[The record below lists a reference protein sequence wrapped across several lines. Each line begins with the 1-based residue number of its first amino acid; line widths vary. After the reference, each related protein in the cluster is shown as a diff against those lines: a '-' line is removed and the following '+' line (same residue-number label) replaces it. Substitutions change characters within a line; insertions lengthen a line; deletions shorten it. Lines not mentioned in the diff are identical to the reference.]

1 MAEGAPEAATPR
13 PATSPAPRPVGVPE
27 ADELPLAI
35 GNGPPPPRGEPM
47 SNAELMALGEDDLP
61 GWVPPPPLTGRPM
74 SNAELMALRDEDLPC
89 EVKPIVD
96 SVEQRRSMDYA
107 GMVLRSRF
115 AHREDVTVGVDLGL
129 FYLPEDER
137 GGVPIAGGRQDTRA
151 RYAPLVVPDVMVAF
165 GVQRRRFGG
174 SYQTWNMGKV
184 PDFVLEVAST
194 STWRHDYARKRDL
207 YERLGVREY
216 FVYDAREGHQ
226 ALTAWRADAT
236 TGVYGEVPPTT
247 HEDLGMGIRSE
258 LVGLVAFVDESGE
271 FGWWD
276 AEKRERCLDYD
287 EERERRAG
295 AEAARERER
304 TGRQAVERMLTEE
317 REQRRKAEL
326 AATESTARIAELEA
340 RVAALEAA
348 RSSSTGVPRSD

>member
-1 MAEGAPEAATPR
+1 
-13 PATSPAPRPVGVPE
+13 
-27 ADELPLAI
+27 
-35 GNGPPPPRGEPM
+35 
-47 SNAELMALGEDDLP
+47 
-61 GWVPPPPLTGRPM
+61 M

-137 GGVPIAGGRQDTRA
+137 GGVPIAGGRQDTPA

-207 YERLGVREY
+207 YERLGVWEY
-216 FVYDAREGHQ
+216 FVYDARGGPSGAHRVAGRRDPLASTGRCRPPRTRVWAWVSAASWWGWWRSWTSRASSAGGMRRSASA
-226 ALTAWRADAT
+226 ALTTTRNARDVRA
-236 TGVYGEVPPTT
+236 P
-247 HEDLGMGIRSE
+247 
-258 LVGLVAFVDESGE
+258 
-271 FGWWD
+271 
-276 AEKRERCLDYD
+276 
-287 EERERRAG
+287 
-295 AEAARERER
+295 EAARERER

-348 RSSSTGVPRSD
+348 RNSSTGVPRSD

>member
-1 MAEGAPEAATPR
+1 MAEGAPETATASPPR
-13 PATSPAPRPVGVPE
+13 RPVTVPE
-27 ADELPLAI
+27 TDEPPLAI

-47 SNAELMALGEDDLP
+47 SNAELMALDEDDLP
-61 GWVPPPPLTGRPM
+61 GWIPPPPLTGAPM

-96 SVEQRRSMDYA
+96 TVEQRRAMEYA
-107 GMVLRSRF
+107 GIVLRSHF
-115 AHREDVTVGVDLGL
+115 ADQEDVTVGVDLGL

-137 GGVPIAGGRQDTRA
+137 GGVPIIGGRQDTPA

-194 STWRHDYARKRDL
+194 NTWKQDYARKRDL

-226 ALTAWRADAT
+226 ALTAWRADAE
-236 TGVYGEVPPTT
+236 GVYVEVPPAM
-247 HEDLGMGIRSE
+247 HEGLGWGIRSE
-258 LVGLVAFVDESGE
+258 LVGLVAFVDEAGE

-276 AEKRERCLDYD
+276 SDEREWCLGYD
-287 EERERRAG
+287 EERARRADAG
-295 AEAARERER
+295 AARERER
-304 TGRQAVERMLTEE
+304 TGRQAVERTLTEE
-317 REQRRKAEL
+317 REKRRKAEL
-326 AATESTARIAELEA
+326 AVAESTARIAELEA
-340 RVAALEAA
+340 RVAALQAN
-348 RSSSTGVPRSD
+348 RSSSTDVG

>member
-27 ADELPLAI
+27 ADEPPLAI

-137 GGVPIAGGRQDTRA
+137 GGVPIAGGRQDTPA

-194 STWRHDYARKRDL
+194 NTWRHDYGRKRDV

-226 ALTAWRADAT
+226 ALAAWRADAD
-236 TGVYGEVPPTT
+236 GVYAEVAPAM
-247 HEDLGMGIRSE
+247 HEGLGRGIRSE
-258 LVGLVAFVDESGE
+258 LVGLVAFVDEAGE
-271 FGWWD
+271 FWWWNPD
-276 AEKRERCLDYD
+276 DRERCLDYD
-287 EERERRAG
+287 EERKGRAD
-295 AEAARERER
+295 AEAAL
-304 TGRQAVERMLTEE
+304 GRE

-326 AATESTARIAELEA
+326 AAAESTARITQLEA
-340 RVAALEAA
+340 RVAALETD
-348 RSSSTGVPRSD
+348 RGSSTDVG